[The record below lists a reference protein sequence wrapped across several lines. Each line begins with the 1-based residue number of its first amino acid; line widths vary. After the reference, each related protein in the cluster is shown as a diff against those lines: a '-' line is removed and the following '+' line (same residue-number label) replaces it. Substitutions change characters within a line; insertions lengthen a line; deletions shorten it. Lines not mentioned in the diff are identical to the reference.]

1 MPCTVTFTLL
11 QESLTGDVGN
21 DWHYTV
27 RADMIDPMVFGSG
40 TIEVPEHLLR
50 PGSTQIPP
58 NADQAVELDGGEHCG
73 GETRVRFTLEATEV
87 DFLVD
92 DHGSNV
98 LVVPVE
104 CPAPGGEPITT
115 EPEISARVKEAPG
128 FQGGVAVL
136 KVKVRL
142 VARCG

>member
-1 MPCTVTFTLL
+1 MPCKVTFTLL

-27 RADMIDPMVFGSG
+27 RADMVDPMVFGSG

-50 PGSTQIPP
+50 PGVTQRPP
-58 NADQAVELDGGEHCG
+58 NADHAVELDGGDHCG
-73 GETRVRFTLEATEV
+73 GEIRVRFTLEATEV

-98 LVVPVE
+98 SVASVQVPAE
-104 CPAPGGEPITT
+104 GGEPITT
-115 EPEISARVKEAPG
+115 EHEIAARVKEAPG

-136 KVKVRL
+136 RVKVRL
-142 VARCG
+142 VGRCG